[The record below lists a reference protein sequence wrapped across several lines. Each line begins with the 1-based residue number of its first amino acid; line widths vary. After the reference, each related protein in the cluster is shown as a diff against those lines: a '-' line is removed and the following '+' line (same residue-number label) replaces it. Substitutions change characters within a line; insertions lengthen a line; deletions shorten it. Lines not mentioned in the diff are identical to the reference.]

1 MNKRINNLPIE
12 YKRGL
17 NLEEACE
24 YTGMGRAMFRK
35 WAESIGAVKRFGSR
49 VIFDKAVIDE
59 AFDNYMEEMV

>member
-1 MNKRINNLPIE
+1 MNKRISNLPIE
-12 YKRGL
+12 FKRGL
-17 NLEEACE
+17 NIEEACE

-35 WAESIGAVKRFGSR
+35 WAETIGAVKRFGSR